1 MALDAAFLSYLE
13 NEINTKLD
21 GARVDKVHQPEKDE
35 IDIIFRLRNGNA
47 RLLVS
52 SNPNSPRVHFTTVS
66 KENPMQPPMFC
77 MLLRKHL
84 SGAKWLGARQPDSER
99 IIFLDF
105 LSRNELGDEVK
116 RTVAV
121 EIMGKY
127 SNIILIDENNRIMD
141 SVKHVDITMSRERQI
156 FPGLQ
161 YELPPM
167 QEKLSLNKTPA
178 DAIAAKIREGK
189 DIALSKA
196 LLSTVKGVSPIVC
209 REWSYMTCGD
219 SDKNISSLDNDE
231 FKKLSDAIEATRDNI
246 NTFKGVALM
255 ITDTLKKKPIDFSF
269 EPINQYGI
277 SVKLTEFSSYSE
289 LLDAFYTERD
299 VADRI
304 NQRSHD
310 MFNLIS
316 GIEGRI
322 SRKLANQKIE
332 LEKSKDREHYRI
344 CGDLV
349 SANLYRIAKGA
360 SSCTVANFYEEGEP
374 EITVKLDPAL
384 TPSKNAQKY
393 YHEYRKASAAEKH
406 LIEQIAE
413 GEEELNYLNTVIF
426 ELSRAQTDSCISEI
440 RAELAGEGYIK
451 RKGKDSS
458 KQSRESKPLSFVSS
472 DGFKISVGRNNRQN
486 DKLTLKIAGKNDVWL
501 HTKNIPGAHVI
512 IFAEDAVVPDS
523 TITEAAVLAAFHS
536 KAKDSSQVPV
546 DYTLARY
553 VKKPAGAKP
562 GKVIYVN
569 NKTAY
574 VNPDAEF
581 VAKLKK

>member
-1 MALDAAFLSYLE
+1 MALDAAFLSYLK
-13 NEINTKLD
+13 NEINTRLE
-21 GARVDKVHQPEKDE
+21 GSRVDKVHQPEKDE
-35 IDIIFRLRNGNA
+35 IDIVLRLKNGNA

-52 SNPNSPRVHFTTVS
+52 SNPNSPRVHFTTLN

-84 SGAKWLGARQPDSER
+84 SGAKWAGARQPDSER

-127 SNIILIDENNRIMD
+127 SNIILIDENNRIID
-141 SVKHVDITMSRERQI
+141 SVKHVDLTMSRERQI
-156 FPGLQ
+156 LPGLQ

-167 QEKLSLNKTPA
+167 QEKLSINKTPA

-189 DIALSKA
+189 DLALSKS
-196 LLSTVKGVSPIVC
+196 LLSTVKGISPIVC
-209 REWSYMTCGD
+209 REWSFLTCGD
-219 SDKNISSLDNDE
+219 SDKNITSLDNDE
-231 FKKLSDAIEATRDNI
+231 FKKLSAAIESTRDNI
-246 NTFKGVALM
+246 NAFKGTAVM
-255 ITDTLKKKPIDFSF
+255 VTDTVKRKPIDFSF
-269 EPINQYGI
+269 MGVNQYGD
-277 SVKLTEFSSYSE
+277 SVKLTEYSSFSE

-299 VADRI
+299 IADRI
-304 NQRSHD
+304 YQRTHD
-310 MFNLIS
+310 MVNLIN
-316 GIEGRI
+316 GVEGRI

-349 SANLYRIAKGA
+349 SANLYRIEKGA
-360 SSCTVANFYEEGEP
+360 TSCTVANFYEEDEP
-374 EITVKLDPAL
+374 QISIKLDPAL

-406 LIEQIAE
+406 LKEQLAE
-413 GEEELNYLNTVIF
+413 GEEELTYLNTVIF
-426 ELSRAQTDSCISEI
+426 ELSHAQSDSSISEI
-440 RAELAGEGYIK
+440 RAELAGEGYLK
-451 RKGKDSS
+451 KKGKDNS
-458 KQSRESKPLSFVSS
+458 KQSREIKPLSFVSS
-472 DGFKISVGRNNRQN
+472 DGFKIWVGRNNRQN
-486 DKLTLKIAGKNDVWL
+486 DKLTLKTAGKNDVWL

-512 IFAEDAVVPDS
+512 IFAEDGEVPDS
-523 TITEAAVLAAFHS
+523 TITEAAILAAFHS

-562 GKVIYVN
+562 GMVIYVN

-574 VNPDAEF
+574 VNPDAEL
-581 VAKLKK
+581 VSKLKM